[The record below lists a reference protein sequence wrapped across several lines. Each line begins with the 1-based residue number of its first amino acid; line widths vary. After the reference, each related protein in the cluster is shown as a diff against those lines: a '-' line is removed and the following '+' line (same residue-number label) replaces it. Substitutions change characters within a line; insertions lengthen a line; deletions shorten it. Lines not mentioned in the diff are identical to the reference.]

1 VPPDAVASALAAPAH
16 VASAADPA
24 RWRRELRTRPDGAT
38 DIEYWEALATLPAQR
53 LPGYGYTAATPQDS
67 LPDSNPLFT
76 YRISATT
83 ANIDL
88 FYDSDPDSGYSVDN
102 LPPSMPGSLT
112 ATWTAGSAQLH
123 WQVNTEPDLEH
134 YAVYRGDDPGFVPS
148 ATTLVGT
155 PLTNA
160 FDDASPHPTATYK
173 LAAVDKHGNP
183 SPYASVN
190 MSAVTGV
197 GEGRAG
203 TTWLARPWPNPAHGP
218 FDLRFGLAREGRVTI
233 VVMDAQGRRVRT
245 LADGVRPAGDQSLRW
260 DARDE
265 SGAAVG
271 AGLYWLDFKAGSQH
285 LVQRFALVR

>member
-1 VPPDAVASALAAPAH
+1 VTSIG
-16 VASAADPA
+16 S
-24 RWRRELRTRPDGAT
+24 RTFGGLRTRRRRDRHQ
-38 DIEYWEALATLPAQR
+38 YWEALATLPAQR

-76 YRISATT
+76 YRITATT
-83 ANIDL
+83 ANVDV

-102 LPPSMPGSLT
+102 IPPSVPGSLT
-112 ATWTAGSAQLH
+112 ATWHAGGAQLH
-123 WQVNTEPDLEH
+123 WQANSDADFEH
-134 YAVYRGDDPGFVPS
+134 YAVYRSEDPAFTPS
-148 ATTLVGT
+148 AATLVAS

-160 FDDASPHPTATYK
+160 FDDASPHPSATYR

-183 SPYASVN
+183 SAYATVN
-190 MSAVTGV
+190 MGAVTGV
-197 GEGRAG
+197 GDGRPG
-203 TTWLARPWPNPAHGP
+203 TTWLASPWPNPARGP
-218 FDLRFGLAREGRVTI
+218 FDLRYGLAREGRVTL

-245 LADGVRPAGDQSLRW
+245 LADGVRPAGDAVIRW

-271 AGLYWLDFKAGSQH
+271 AGLYWLDFRAGPQH